1 MRLLCLVFLAVFT
14 VAIIAFACFNPDPI
28 TVKFLESKFTTNL
41 SVIIGAVY
49 VLGMLSGSIV
59 WRILRRSATT
69 VIESV

>member
-1 MRLLCLVFLAVFT
+1 MRLLCLSFLVVFT
-14 VAIIAFACFNPDPI
+14 VAIIAFACYNSEPM
-28 TVKFLESKFTTNL
+28 TVKFIGYDYTTNL
-41 SVIIGAVY
+41 SVLIGAVY